1 MSDNEDAERKL
12 ILLSDFIDQRVRKES
27 EISYYENQMKEIE
40 RKLFFL
46 RKEQQLTATII
57 DILTR
62 EKVYDVKEE
71 LEKKMLDENNPL
83 LIKKTDDKT

>member
-1 MSDNEDAERKL
+1 MSDNNDVERKL
-12 ILLSDFIDQRVRKES
+12 ILLSDFMDQRVRKQN
-27 EISYYENQMKEIE
+27 EIEFYEKQMKEIE

-57 DILTR
+57 DILTK

-71 LEKKMLDENNPL
+71 LEKKMMDENNPL
-83 LIKKTDDKT
+83 LIDPDKKDT